1 MQKEIGSNFWL
12 SPEEVRTSY
21 SVPES
26 FSPSIFGYHGNDFVW
41 MSTGRSATA
50 LVIKSIEARN
60 PNINKIVCLPPFTCH
75 TVFEPF
81 LEVGYKVVTFPIGT
95 NLVADG
101 SAIVKCA
108 VECRAGIVLFHRY
121 FGFDTIL
128 GLDNAIHEL
137 RAHGIITIEDATQ
150 SLYSDFVSSG
160 ADFYVASIR
169 KWCGVPDGGFAV
181 CREGKFRIKPTEA
194 DRNLGL
200 AKIEASLQKHDWIV
214 NGYGDKETFLNSYRG
229 AEDILNA
236 QDKLYTVYPLSL
248 VIQARLDTKNLQ
260 ERRRKNFLTLLNSLQ
275 NIHGIKSVFGSL
287 PEGAVPLYFPVYC
300 DDRKSIQS
308 LLVRNNIYAPIVWP
322 KADNCPVIDSSSE
335 YIYDHILCIPI
346 DQRYDSDDMERIV
359 KVLKRERLWTGW
371 MTWEQIEPFKE
382 QLIDWE
388 LEVMVKYH
396 YPDKKI
402 SRDYPASR
410 VENLKEYL
418 ESGNTFFWGAIE
430 NEKLLGYYW
439 AYVSDF
445 LGYRRWQSRSSY
457 TCESARGRGISKMA
471 HQAALTKASE
481 LKCDEA
487 VSSYAHFNKVMAHI
501 YQNLGYEPSRIEIV
515 KKLSKEKE
523 LPPRFANALN
533 IKDVQFT
540 WMTWEQIEPFKEQLI
555 DWELEVMVKYHYPDK
570 IISRDYPAS
579 RVINLKNYLAS
590 GNTFF
595 WGAILDDKLL
605 GYYWAYIKVEGTEK
619 IWEIRSNFISEK
631 ARNIGLG
638 MLSYKAGLDKAVDEG
653 CTQSISMY
661 AAFNTKVAEIYDRLG
676 YEISKVEV
684 IKKIYR

>member
-50 LVIKSIEARN
+50 LVIKSIEALN

-81 LEVGYKVVTFPIGT
+81 LEAGYKVVTFPIGT
-95 NLVADG
+95 DLVADG
-101 SAIVKCA
+101 AEITRCA
-108 VECRAGIVLFHRY
+108 VECRASIVLFHRY

-236 QDKLYTVYPLSL
+236 QDKLYNVYPLSL

-396 YPDKKI
+396 YPDK
-402 SRDYPASR
+402 
-410 VENLKEYL
+410 
-418 ESGNTFFWGAIE
+418 
-430 NEKLLGYYW
+430 
-439 AYVSDF
+439 
-445 LGYRRWQSRSSY
+445 
-457 TCESARGRGISKMA
+457 
-471 HQAALTKASE
+471 
-481 LKCDEA
+481 
-487 VSSYAHFNKVMAHI
+487 
-501 YQNLGYEPSRIEIV
+501 
-515 KKLSKEKE
+515 
-523 LPPRFANALN
+523 
-533 IKDVQFT
+533 
-540 WMTWEQIEPFKEQLI
+540 
-555 DWELEVMVKYHYPDK
+555 

-684 IKKIYR
+684 IKKFYR